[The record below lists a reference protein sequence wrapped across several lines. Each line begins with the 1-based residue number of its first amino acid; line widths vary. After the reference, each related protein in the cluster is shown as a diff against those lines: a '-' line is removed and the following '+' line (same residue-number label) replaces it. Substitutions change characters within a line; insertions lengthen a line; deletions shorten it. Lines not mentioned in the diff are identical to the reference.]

1 MQKNGFQH
9 VTSAPY
15 HPSSNGLA
23 ERAVQMFKRGM
34 KKQGQGSIETK
45 LTCFLLSYRITP
57 QTTTG
62 ESPAQLRW
70 GCSLRSHLDLLRL
83 NVGAKVSRA
92 QARQKSQHDQH
103 SQPHQLEI
111 GDTVQVR
118 NYSGSCKWCP
128 GVIIEDIG
136 PISAKVELENGSIVR
151 RHHDQSLAR
160 PARPMENSVPWPTPH
175 KIEGRDNSVAVPP
188 VAPEPIAPTPGKE
201 ETRLSPSTEPV
212 PVEIPPRRYPARE
225 HKPSTRYQ

>member
-1 MQKNGFQH
+1 MKSATTDTTIEKLRSAFATHGLPEMLVSDNGLVFTSSKFMQKNGFQH

-45 LTCFLLSYRITP
+45 LTCFLLSYCITP

-103 SQPHQLEI
+103 SQPRQIEI

-118 NYSGSCKWCP
+118 NYSGSRK
-128 GVIIEDIG
+128 
-136 PISAKVELENGSIVR
+136 
-151 RHHDQSLAR
+151 
-160 PARPMENSVPWPTPH
+160 
-175 KIEGRDNSVAVPP
+175 
-188 VAPEPIAPTPGKE
+188 
-201 ETRLSPSTEPV
+201 
-212 PVEIPPRRYPARE
+212 
-225 HKPSTRYQ
+225 

>member
-1 MQKNGFQH
+1 METKSTVGFPHGWCLGAQIPFCPFYSDCPWWWLDVHYVKSATTKTTIEKLRSTFATHSLPEMLVSDNGLVFTSSKFMQKNGFQH

-62 ESPAQLRW
+62 ESPTQLRW
-70 GCSLRSHLDLLRL
+70 GCSLRSHLDLFRL

-92 QARQKSQHDQH
+92 
-103 SQPHQLEI
+103 
-111 GDTVQVR
+111 
-118 NYSGSCKWCP
+118 
-128 GVIIEDIG
+128 
-136 PISAKVELENGSIVR
+136 
-151 RHHDQSLAR
+151 
-160 PARPMENSVPWPTPH
+160 
-175 KIEGRDNSVAVPP
+175 
-188 VAPEPIAPTPGKE
+188 
-201 ETRLSPSTEPV
+201 
-212 PVEIPPRRYPARE
+212 
-225 HKPSTRYQ
+225 